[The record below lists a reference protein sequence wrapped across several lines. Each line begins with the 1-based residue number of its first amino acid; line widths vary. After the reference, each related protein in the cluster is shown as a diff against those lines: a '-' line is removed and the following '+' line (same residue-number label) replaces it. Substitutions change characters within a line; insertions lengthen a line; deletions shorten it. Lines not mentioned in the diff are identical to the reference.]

1 MAHLLHSTLPRVV
14 NRLRTYRGLRVTEN
28 LRYAEPD
35 ACRLD
40 LLRPA
45 DATGP
50 LPAVLHLHGGAF
62 RVFSKDTHGH
72 AAARYAR
79 AGFAVVNVDYRLAPQ
94 HRFPA
99 AVRDVHRA
107 LCWVAERHDELGLD
121 LDRLVFAGESAGANL
136 ALGLGLSCLLERP
149 EPWARDVWALGI
161 APRALHPACG
171 LLQVSDPQ
179 RYGRDLPAS
188 AILSWRL
195 PSIVSDYLDTT
206 VPAPAYADPLRML
219 ESLPARTAFSRP
231 SPAILALCG
240 TADPIADDTRRLIDA
255 GDRLGLDV
263 HAAWF
268 SKGGHGFHLL
278 PGSTAQRAWQT
289 LTHHATTHTTRLTP
303 TRSSQAACC

>member
-1 MAHLLHSTLPRVV
+1 MDHLLHRTVPRVV
-14 NRLRTYRGLRVTEN
+14 NRLRTYRGLRVSPD
-28 LRYAEPD
+28 LRYAKPD

-40 LLRPA
+40 VLRPA
-45 DATGP
+45 DAAGP
-50 LPAVLHLHGGAF
+50 LPTVLHLHGGAF

-79 AGFAVVNVDYRLAPQ
+79 AGFAVVNVDYRLAPR
-94 HRFPA
+94 HPFPA

-107 LCWVAERHDELGLD
+107 LQWIADRQDHFGLD
-121 LDRLVFAGESAGANL
+121 LDRLILAGESAGANL

-149 EPWARDVWALGI
+149 EPWARDVWELGVT
-161 APRALHPACG
+161 PRALHPACG

-195 PSIVSDYLDTT
+195 PSIVSDYLD
-206 VPAPAYADPLRML
+206 PSIPPPDYADPLRIL
-219 ESLPARTAFSRP
+219 ESLAPRTALSRP
-231 SPAILALCG
+231 APAILALCG

-263 HAAWF
+263 QAAWF
-268 SKGGHGFHLL
+268 PRGGHGFHLL
-278 PGSTAQRAWQT
+278 PGHRAQRAWRT
-289 LTHHATTHTTRLTP
+289 LIDHATTHTARLTP